1 MDQSAPSQPTRH
13 PIFHAGPSEAT
24 TSLKKQPYTPQL
36 PLEVW
41 EQIGSGLS
49 TLGMLKL
56 SRIFGYRLP
65 RDKDNHSRVWNAIFE
80 DINWVDRATKKFGIS
95 PVIISQDLDRY
106 YYQRGRRGPIYMVIA
121 LRDPTGDLKFDAQEF
136 FDALRKPNHLDRG
149 RREVTFEKSGI
160 VLNVHDVICSH
171 QIILVEPTQ
180 LIHGKRRL
188 RTQYILW
195 SDPDY
200 KLMRAKLR
208 DFAGPYISGDLRE
221 KVRKTKDQDFIC
233 EMSLTGPG
241 DEAFRLW
248 FGKRK

>member
-136 FDALRKPNHLDRG
+136 FDALRKPNHLVWDRI
-149 RREVTFEKSGI
+149 E
-160 VLNVHDVICSH
+160 CSRCH
-171 QIILVEPTQ
+171 LLTSNNFGGANTAYSRKKAIAYPVYTLERSRLQI
-180 LIHGKRRL
+180 
-188 RTQYILW
+188 
-195 SDPDY
+195 
-200 KLMRAKLR
+200 
-208 DFAGPYISGDLRE
+208 
-221 KVRKTKDQDFIC
+221 
-233 EMSLTGPG
+233 
-241 DEAFRLW
+241 DE
-248 FGKRK
+248 G